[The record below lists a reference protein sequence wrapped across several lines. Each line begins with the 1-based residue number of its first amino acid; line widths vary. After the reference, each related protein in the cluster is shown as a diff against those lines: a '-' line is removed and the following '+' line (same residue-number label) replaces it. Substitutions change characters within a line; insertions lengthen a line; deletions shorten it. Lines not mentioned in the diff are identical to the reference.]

1 MYLRMKEIRMEAQLE
16 KPTTATRTPW
26 NPSRVAIRRV
36 KHPIQIPTTCRHCG
50 GKVEPVHNSRIYGSA
65 FGEWPWSY
73 LCENCGAY
81 VGMHPHTNLPLGTV
95 ANKSQRKARSFVKR
109 LFNDLWVNSPNRREA
124 RTKAYAWLASKMGLT
139 EAECHFG
146 LFDEDLCDR
155 ASDVIEEAHE
165 NFRALMLKGDPGTP
179 EWAR

>member
-1 MYLRMKEIRMEAQLE
+1 MEAQLE

-73 LCENCGAY
+73 LCKNCGAY
-81 VGMHPHTNLPLGTV
+81 VGMHPYTNLPLGTL
-95 ANKSQRKARSFVKR
+95 ANRAQ
-109 LFNDLWVNSPNRREA
+109 REA
-124 RTKAYAWLASKMGLT
+124 RKEVKQLFNSLWLDAPDRRAARSQAYAWLASKMGLT
-139 EAECHFG
+139 EAQCHFG
-146 LFDEDLCDR
+146 QFDELQCDAATKILESAYADLR
-155 ASDVIEEAHE
+155 RQIQRGGEILPQWKQPIMKEKV
-165 NFRALMLKGDPGTP
+165 
-179 EWAR
+179 